1 MKLDFKPGN
10 NDFNTELMF
19 LYMLFQVTYT
29 QYESQFANAAV
40 SQNARVILYTGVQVQ
55 RQSPRYSCISLAE
68 IIYHEYF
75 WRLCWLKWNPVQYK
89 SHKLANRE
97 KKAPVRVGIMK
108 QNISSHCKLSLLLY
122 CVCGCVY
129 ACMYVL
135 SLNTVQLKDVC
146 WRTKYQSQVNFNSLY
161 FKQS

>member
-29 QYESQFANAAV
+29 QYVSQYANAAV

-97 KKAPVRVGIMK
+97 KKSTSKGRNHEAR
-108 QNISSHCKLSLLLY
+108 HLFSLQIIIIIIL
-122 CVCGCVY
+122 CVWVCV
-129 ACMYVL
+129 CMYVCTEFKH
-135 SLNTVQLKDVC
+135 SSAERCMLK
-146 WRTKYQSQVNFNSLY
+146 N
-161 FKQS
+161 